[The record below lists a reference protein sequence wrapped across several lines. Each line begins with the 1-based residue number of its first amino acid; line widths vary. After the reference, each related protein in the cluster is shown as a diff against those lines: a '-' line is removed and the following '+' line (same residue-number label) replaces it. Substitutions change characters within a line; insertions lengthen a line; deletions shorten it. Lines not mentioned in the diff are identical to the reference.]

1 MPSYGSTF
9 YKKANTSSFT
19 YERLL
24 FYMHLDYTNYL
35 CCIIL
40 PLKKN
45 TVAFIGHRIK
55 PGGFF
60 MHDFVTKISELLNIA
75 RWKVENAVKL
85 LDEGKTIPFISR
97 YRKEN
102 TGELN
107 ETQLRNIADNLEN
120 LKKIHQRRNEIVR
133 IIEEK
138 GKMTSELRE
147 SLQKAETLQELEN
160 LYLPYKSKKETRAD
174 KARKKGLSKLADFLE
189 TTNAKDNEFI
199 SSFIDREKGVNNID
213 EAIEGAQDIIAE
225 KLSQSADVRK
235 HVKKVFDS
243 QARLQSV
250 KGDEEDLNGIY
261 RNYYSFKRP
270 LKQLAA
276 HHILAIFRGEREK
289 KLKVSFDVS
298 SNFVSDILK
307 IKNYN
312 SNLAYFEE
320 LRNTVNDA
328 LNRLIIPSVERE
340 VRSQLKE
347 RSENRAISVFSKNL
361 RNLLL
366 LPPLGEKIVLGIDPG
381 FRTGCKI
388 AVINR
393 EGNPIYHDTIYP
405 TPPKNEILPS
415 EAKLTT
421 AINQLNIEIIA
432 IGNGTASRETRDFVA
447 NMIRKHRLKCK
458 YLIVSEAGASVYS
471 ASKTAVEE
479 FPDYDVTT
487 RGAISIARRV
497 QDPLAEYVKIPP
509 ESLGIGMYQHDVNRK
524 KLKKSLDREVES
536 AVNFAGVNL
545 NTASFHLLKYI
556 SGLNSNT
563 AKKIVEKR
571 VKSGAFMNR
580 KDLGDVEGIGPVAFE
595 QAAGFCRI
603 MNGDNPLDSTTI
615 HPESY
620 EIAESILKFIGFS
633 SNDLLDRKN
642 EIQKSLSKIN
652 WRKYASENGFN
663 EITVQDIVESLQKPG
678 LDPREELEKPL
689 LRDDVMTMEQLKRDM
704 VLEGTVR
711 NVVDFGA
718 FVDIGVKQDG
728 LIHKS
733 KMGRYVKDPLEVISV
748 GQIVKVKVLNVDLE
762 RERISLQLLQR

>member
-1 MPSYGSTF
+1 
-9 YKKANTSSFT
+9 
-19 YERLL
+19 
-24 FYMHLDYTNYL
+24 
-35 CCIIL
+35 
-40 PLKKN
+40 
-45 TVAFIGHRIK
+45 
-55 PGGFF
+55 

-107 ETQLRNIADNLEN
+107 ETQLRNISDNLEN
-120 LKKIHQRRNEIVR
+120 LKKIHQRRDEIVR

-138 GKMTSELRE
+138 GKMTSELKE

-174 KARKKGLSKLADFLE
+174 KARKMGLSKLANFLE
-189 TTNAKDNEFI
+189 TTSTKDNEFV
-199 SSFIDREKGVNNID
+199 SSFINREKGVNNID

-235 HVKKVFDS
+235 HVKNVFDS

-250 KGDEEDLNGIY
+250 KCDEDDQNGIY
-261 RNYYSFKRP
+261 SNYYSFKRP

-289 KLKVSFDVS
+289 KLKVSFDIS
-298 SNFVSDILK
+298 NNFVPDILK

-320 LRNTVNDA
+320 LKNTVNDA

-340 VRSQLKE
+340 IRSQLKE
-347 RSENRAISVFSKNL
+347 QAENRAISVFSENL

-366 LPPLGEKIVLGIDPG
+366 LPPLGEKIVMGIDPG

-388 AVINR
+388 AVIDR

-421 AINQLNIEIIA
+421 AINQLHIEIIA
-432 IGNGTASRETRDFVA
+432 IGNGTASRETRDFVT
-447 NMIRKHRLKCK
+447 NMIKKHRLKCK

-497 QDPLAEYVKIPP
+497 QDPLAEYVKISP

-571 VKSGAFMNR
+571 VKSGAFTSR
-580 KDLGDVEGIGPVAFE
+580 KDLGEVEGIGPVAFE

-603 MNGDNPLDSTTI
+603 INGDNPLDSTTI

-620 EIAESILKFIGFS
+620 EIAESILQFIGFS

-642 EIQKSLSKIN
+642 QIQKSLNEVN
-652 WRKYASENGFN
+652 WKKFASENGFN
-663 EITVQDIVESLQKPG
+663 EITVLDIVKSLQKPG

-689 LRDDVMTMEQLKRDM
+689 LRDDVMTMEQLKTDM

-733 KMGRYVKDPLEVISV
+733 KMGSYVRDPLEVISV
-748 GQIVKVKVLNVDLE
+748 GQIVKVKVLSVDLE
-762 RERISLQLLQR
+762 RERISLQLLRR